1 MRTKRMDK
9 NELFEEIIELG
20 KKRGALTY
28 NEINEALSP
37 EFFSPEE
44 VEELIDLLEEMGIEV
59 LSPEEAGVSGEETW
73 EEEGEDVAETEKT
86 EDLVQAYFHSMGN
99 ITILTRQEE
108 VEIAKRLDEGRR
120 IIRKTVRAMP
130 LYRKTEA
137 GLDAKEEEEPEDR
150 ADRAV
155 QASLEVLNCL
165 QEQIAETDRKVARYG
180 GIKGLKKMVQEKKKK
195 GVNPVKLQETARE
208 VQPVYREIESEVGMK
223 MDDIRADLEKIAR
236 AKTLYSEAKSEL
248 TTRNLRLVVNI
259 AKNYIGRGLSL
270 LDLIQEGNIG
280 LMRAVDKFKH
290 EKGFKFST
298 YATWWIRQAITRAL
312 IDQTK
317 TIRVPVHMVEFY
329 NKVTRTSRELTQE
342 LGREPRN
349 EEIAGKMGVS
359 PSKVE
364 EVFRAIQDPIA
375 LQTKVGDE
383 DSELE
388 DFISDENV
396 LSPYEDTEKGELS
409 EKMILLLKTLHPN
422 EEKVIRMRFGIGVE
436 RDHTLEEV
444 GKTLSL
450 TRERVRQIE
459 AKALRKLKHPG
470 RLKVLKI
477 LTAA

>member
-1 MRTKRMDK
+1 MDK
-9 NELFEEIIELG
+9 NELFEEIVELG

-28 NEINEALSP
+28 DEINEALSP
-37 EFFSPEE
+37 EFFVPEE
-44 VEELIDLLEEMGIEV
+44 IEELIDLLEEMGIEV
-59 LSPEEAGVSGEETW
+59 LSPEEAGAAGEETW
-73 EEEGEDVAETEKT
+73 EEEEEVSETEKT

-108 VEIAKRLDEGRR
+108 IEIAKRLDEGRK
-120 IIRKTVRAMP
+120 IIRKTIKAMP

-137 GLDAKEEEEPEDR
+137 GLEVKEEEEPADR

-155 QASLEVLNCL
+155 QAAFEMLDCF
-165 QEQIAETDRKVARYG
+165 QEQLAEADRKAARYG
-180 GIKGLKKMVQEKKKK
+180 GLKGLRKMIHDKKKK
-195 GVNPVKLQETARE
+195 GVNPVKLQETAKE
-208 VQPVYREIESEVGMK
+208 VQAVYKDAESAVGMK
-223 MDDIRADLEKIAR
+223 MDDIRAALERISR
-236 AKTLYSEAKSEL
+236 AKTLYSEAKNEL

-359 PSKVE
+359 PAKVE

-444 GKTLSL
+444 GKSLSL